1 MLRGYFY
8 AQMREVPLAQVRG
21 RQIAIIGAGFSGS
34 LLAVHLLRRT
44 GPEDR
49 VYLIERSAGFGRGLV
64 YASGNPHHLLN
75 VRAGNMSAF
84 SDQPDHFLEWLRA
97 LPENERSAVSV
108 SEDRLTFVSRQLYG
122 SYIQHILGREIWSAE
137 SAHRLYLI
145 ADEAVAL
152 HPAGAGYSLEVAGGL
167 RYEVD
172 AAALAMGNFPPEG
185 DARGY
190 IANPWSQGATA
201 DLDSDAPVLLV
212 GTGLTMV
219 DTVIS
224 LLDQKHRGPILAI
237 SRRGLL
243 PRRHAAVA
251 PHPRFLPAGEAPRSL
266 RALLKT
272 VRAEIRH
279 ATAPCR
285 DWRAVIDSLRPDTRD
300 LWRNLPLEEKQRFLR
315 HLRPWWD
322 VHRHRMAP
330 SVAGRIER
338 ALERG
343 QLQIRR
349 ARLGRLTPKRGGVE
363 VELLPVAGAP
373 AEQIEAE
380 RVINCMGPLSDLSRV
395 AAPLIRG
402 LLASGAVRSDPLN
415 LGIEVSGEGAVID
428 AAGYAA
434 RNLFAVGPLTKGVF
448 WETTAVPDIRVQCE
462 RLADHILERMAPMFS
477 EDVPA
482 TKTGLG

>member
-84 SDQPDHFLEWLRA
+84 SDHPDHFLEWLRA

-428 AAGYAA
+428 AAGRVA

-448 WETTAVPDIRVQCE
+448 WETTAVPDIRIQCE
-462 RLADHILERMAPMFS
+462 RLADHILERVEGKIP
-477 EDVPA
+477 EDIPA
-482 TKTGLG
+482 KLGRG

>member
-1 MLRGYFY
+1 
-8 AQMREVPLAQVRG
+8 
-21 RQIAIIGAGFSGS
+21 
-34 LLAVHLLRRT
+34 
-44 GPEDR
+44 
-49 VYLIERSAGFGRGLV
+49 
-64 YASGNPHHLLN
+64 
-75 VRAGNMSAF
+75 
-84 SDQPDHFLEWLRA
+84 
-97 LPENERSAVSV
+97 
-108 SEDRLTFVSRQLYG
+108 
-122 SYIQHILGREIWSAE
+122 
-137 SAHRLYLI
+137 
-145 ADEAVAL
+145 
-152 HPAGAGYSLEVAGGL
+152 
-167 RYEVD
+167 
-172 AAALAMGNFPPEG
+172 MGNFPAEG
-185 DARGY
+185 DTRFY
-190 IANPWSQGATA
+190 IANPWSPGATA
-201 DLDSDAPVLLV
+201 ELDSDAPVLLV

-243 PRRHAAVA
+243 PRRHAAVTA
-251 PHPRFLPAGEAPRSL
+251 HPRFLPAAEAPRSL
-266 RALLKT
+266 RALLGIL
-272 VRAEIRH
+272 RAEIRR
-279 ATAPCR
+279 AAALGR

-300 LWRNLPLEEKQRFLR
+300 LCRNLPLEEKQRFLR

-330 SVAGRIER
+330 SVASRIER

-395 AAPLIRG
+395 AAPLIRE
-402 LLASGAVRSDPLN
+402 LLASGAARADPLN

-428 AAGYAA
+428 AAGRVA

-448 WETTAVPDIRVQCE
+448 WETTAVPDIRIQCE
-462 RLADHILERMAPMFS
+462 RLADHILERVEAKIP

-482 TKTGLG
+482 KLGLG